1 MSEFINDVEALI
13 ETILES
19 DDTDHMEDMIALFMY
34 NNKVMPAS
42 DEFEIIM
49 ESIAVT
55 LCEKMTKRVITKFR
69 EHIDEYE

>member
-49 ESIAVT
+49 
-55 LCEKMTKRVITKFR
+55 
-69 EHIDEYE
+69 